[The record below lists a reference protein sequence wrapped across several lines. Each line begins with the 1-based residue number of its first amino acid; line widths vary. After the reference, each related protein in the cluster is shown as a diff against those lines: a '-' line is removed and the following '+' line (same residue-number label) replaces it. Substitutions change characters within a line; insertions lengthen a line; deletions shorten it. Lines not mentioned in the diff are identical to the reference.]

1 MSKLRY
7 DVPTCCVPD
16 CGAPR
21 AVLNRRQKSS
31 FCAAHLAQHRETH
44 TKAVNR
50 VPKRATDVEPMT
62 VVLARAQAIVASKR
76 GIAATHHERAA
87 EPAAARLFFEPLKC
101 RKWREEAEALIAR
114 RLLAHSVEE

>member
-21 AVLNRRQKSS
+21 AVLNRRQKSR

-76 GIAATHHERAA
+76 ANVAAHHEHAA
-87 EPAAARLFFEPLKC
+87 EPAAPRLMLTPTLRVARKA
-101 RKWREEAEALIAR
+101 AEALIAR
-114 RLLAHSVEE
+114 RLLAVEKGE